1 MQEAAKI
8 TCPNPLCQTANPETH
23 RFCQQCRTLVPKR
36 YLWAA
41 GEGIEA
47 YKPGQLIAD
56 RYLLKRDRIVL
67 DTKPAMAPDFPADVP
82 PGIVPYL
89 RLFPYQLHVPQVYG
103 LAAQSRGNKGKA
115 MWLLEQVPLSCP
127 EPEVEIEV
135 QVEVLPALIRVW
147 KDASPVRQLNWLW
160 QIAQLWQPFS
170 SEGVA
175 SSLLNPA
182 LLRVEGSLVRLLE
195 LQADRSPPTL
205 AQLGELWQEWVAPAN
220 PNIAEFLQ
228 HLCQQMID
236 EQLSGD
242 RLVDEL
248 DLALATWG
256 RSQESRY
263 QILTATDTGPS
274 RSRNEDACYPK
285 SSTGNLGRQPQGKTT
300 LSMPLTIVCDGIGGH
315 EGGSIASNLAIDT
328 LQQQL
333 ETLLKREGAWEP
345 AALTAEL
352 ELAVCE
358 ANDQISQRNDAEQR
372 QQRQRMGT
380 TVVMALAQA
389 HEIYI
394 THVGDSRAY
403 WITRHGC
410 HQVTLD
416 DDVASREVRLGYALY
431 REALQQYGAG
441 SLVQALGMG
450 SSGNLHPT
458 IQRFVVDEDCIFL
471 LCSDGLSDSD
481 RVEQSWDTELLPVL
495 QGKVDL
501 ATAATR
507 LIEIGNVLNGHDNV
521 TVALVYCQ
529 VSAKAEPGVASR
541 TWSLSNF
548 AATPTRQRDVA
559 TTGLKTQLLQP
570 PRPAPNLLMLLVGI
584 FLLLGLGGLLAY
596 FLIPGI
602 GNWVDSVIPHSTQNS
617 PTLLPEPS
625 PTESAN
631 PSSSTALSPGSIVQV
646 KNLTAE
652 LVLDPMNSLIL
663 LPQPIVQ
670 GNLETTVSGQKI
682 LPPGSIVQVVR
693 KQAMPGQDV
702 WLQLKVCSIPGTT
715 STKTLEPIPHQ
726 PGVRQPPEKK
736 NSTAAPVSAKAKRDR
751 LLQPG
756 DTGWIQEAKVA
767 SFELTNLT
775 LAREQLGKCAP
786 ESPSATTPTVTP

>member
-1 MQEAAKI
+1 MQDAAKI
-8 TCPNPLCQTANPETH
+8 SCPNPLCQTANPETH
-23 RFCQQCRTLVPKR
+23 RFCQQCRTLLPKR

-67 DTKPAMAPDFPADVP
+67 DTKPAMTPDFPAEVP

-103 LAAQSRGNKGKA
+103 LAALSRGNKGKA
-115 MWLLEQVPLSCP
+115 IWLLEQVPLSCLTP
-127 EPEVEIEV
+127 EAGTEAQV
-135 QVEVLPALIRVW
+135 QVLPALIGVW

-160 QIAQLWQPFS
+160 QMAQLWQPFS

-195 LQADRSPPTL
+195 LQADRSTPTL
-205 AQLGELWQEWVAPAN
+205 GHLGEFWREWVALAH

-228 HLCQQMID
+228 PLCQQMIG

-248 DLALATWG
+248 DLALATCG
-256 RSQESRY
+256 RSQERRY

-274 RSRNEDACYPK
+274 RSRNEDACYP
-285 SSTGNLGRQPQGKTT
+285 LAQRQNPHYSAI
-300 LSMPLTIVCDGIGGH
+300 SMPLAIVCDGIGGH

-328 LQQQL
+328 LQQRL
-333 ETLLKREGAWEP
+333 ETLVKHEGAWEP

-358 ANDQISQRNDAEQR
+358 ANDHISQRNDAEQR

-380 TVVMALAQA
+380 TLVMALAQS

-403 WITRHGC
+403 WIARHGC

-458 IQRFVVDEDCIFL
+458 IQRFVVDEDCLFL

-481 RVEQSWDTELLPVL
+481 RVEQYWDTELLPVL
-495 QGKVDL
+495 EGKIDL
-501 ATAATR
+501 ATAAAR
-507 LIEIGNVLNGHDNV
+507 LIEIGNTLNGHDNV

-529 VSAKAEPGVASR
+529 VSTKAEPSVGVR
-541 TWSLSNF
+541 TWGLGNF
-548 AATPTRQRDVA
+548 ASTPTRRGDTAVA
-559 TTGLKTQLLQP
+559 ATGLKTQLLQP
-570 PRPAPNLLMLLVGI
+570 PRPASNLLMLLVGI

-596 FLIPGI
+596 FFVPQV
-602 GNWVDSVIPHSTQNS
+602 GNWVDSIVPHSTENP
-617 PTLLPEPS
+617 PTPLPEPS

-631 PSSSTALSPGSIVQV
+631 PSSPTSLSPGSIVQV
-646 KNLTAE
+646 KSLTAE
-652 LVLDPMNSLIL
+652 LVPGQLNSLVL
-663 LPQPIVQ
+663 LPKPVAQE
-670 GNLETTVSGQKI
+670 NLGLTGSGQKI
-682 LPPGSIVQVVR
+682 LPAGSILQVVS
-693 KQAMPGQDV
+693 KQATPGQDV
-702 WLQLKVCSIPGTT
+702 WLKLKVCSIPGTT
-715 STKTLEPIPHQ
+715 SKAKTLEPILHQ
-726 PGVRQPPEKK
+726 PAVHPQYEKK
-736 NSTAAPVSAKAKRDR
+736 NSTATPVTSAVKRDR

-756 DTGWIQEAKVA
+756 DTGWIREAEVA
-767 SFELTNLT
+767 SFALTNLT

-786 ESPSATTPTVTP
+786 EASSTSPIATP